1 MKSRETV
8 CFNIKYSWHSISRM
22 YNDRAL
28 KHGTTAAV
36 GFILLNIDP
45 EKGTPATQI
54 GPTMGMESTSLSRV
68 FKSMEEDGLI
78 ERKNDHVDKRKVT
91 IFLTTLGKQK
101 RAIAKEYVLDFNTRV
116 RDKIS
121 DKKLNTF
128 LEVLQEIQSII
139 DTKNTSLT

>member
-8 CFNIKYSWHSISRM
+8 CSNIKYSWHSISRM

-28 KHGTTAAV
+28 KHGSTAAI
-36 GFILLNIDP
+36 GFVLLNIDV

-54 GPTMGMESTSLSRV
+54 GPALGMESTSLSRV
-68 FKSMEEDGLI
+68 FKSMEEEGLI
-78 ERKNDHVDKRKVT
+78 ERRNDKIDKRKVT
-91 IFLTTLGKQK
+91 IFLTALGKEK
-101 RAIAKEYVLDFNTRV
+101 RAIAKEYVLDFNARV
-116 RDKIS
+116 RNKIS